1 MLRCTLSGPQT
12 EADRTSFEADP
23 HCASLHAGYDLPPPN
38 NEPNPE
44 GSSMNPITIAAAA
57 TMLLL
62 SASCGAAEIKV
73 LSTQATEEAYRELVP
88 QFEKESG
95 HKVTTVF
102 TGTLDVQ
109 KRIAAGETYDLII
122 MAGPAIDEYIKTG
135 KVMAGSRVDLAK
147 SGVGVAVRAGAPKP
161 DIGTT
166 EALKKTLLAAKSIGY
181 STGPSGVYLT
191 GLFQRL
197 GVANEIAPK
206 LKQTPTGVFVGTL
219 VASGEAEIG
228 FQQVSELSHFPGVDF
243 VGPLPA
249 EVQQATTFAS
259 GLQVG
264 AKEPDAAKALVRFL
278 TAPTAAAAYRK
289 RGLEP
294 G

>member
-1 MLRCTLSGPQT
+1 MNTITTVALAGALLQSG
-12 EADRTSFEADP
+12 A
-23 HCASLHAGYDLPPPN
+23 
-38 NEPNPE
+38 
-44 GSSMNPITIAAAA
+44 
-57 TMLLL
+57 
-62 SASCGAAEIKV
+62 CGAAEIKV

-95 HKVTTVF
+95 HKVSTVF
-102 TGTLDVQ
+102 TGTLDAQ
-109 KRIAAGETYDLII
+109 RRIAAGETFDLII
-122 MAGPAIDEYIKTG
+122 MAGPAIDDYIKAG
-135 KVMAGSRVDLAK
+135 KIVAGSRVDLAK
-147 SGVGVAVRAGAPKP
+147 SGVGVAVGAGAPKP

-191 GLFQRL
+191 GLFARL
-197 GVANEIAPK
+197 GLAEQVAPK

-219 VASGEAEIG
+219 VANGEAEIG

-249 EVQQATTFAS
+249 EVQQTTTFAS
-259 GLQVG
+259 GLHVG
-264 AKEPDAAKALVRFL
+264 AKQADAAKAWVRFL
-278 TAPTAAAAYRK
+278 TAPAAAAAYRQ

>member
-1 MLRCTLSGPQT
+1 MDNITTVAL
-12 EADRTSFEADP
+12 
-23 HCASLHAGYDLPPPN
+23 AG
-38 NEPNPE
+38 
-44 GSSMNPITIAAAA
+44 A
-57 TMLLL
+57 LLL
-62 SASCGAAEIKV
+62 SDACGAAEIKV

-95 HKVTTVF
+95 HKVSTVF

-109 KRIAAGETYDLII
+109 RRIAAGETFDLII
-122 MAGPAIDEYIKTG
+122 MAGPAIDDYIKAG
-135 KVMAGSRVDLAK
+135 KIVAGSRVDLAK
-147 SGVGVAVRAGAPKP
+147 APKP

-166 EALKKTLLAAKSIGY
+166 EALKKTLIAAKSIGY

-191 GLFQRL
+191 GLFARL
-197 GVANEIAPK
+197 GLAEQVAPK

-249 EVQQATTFAS
+249 DVQQTTTFAS
-259 GLQVG
+259 GIHVG
-264 AKEPDAAKALVRFL
+264 AKEADAAKAWVRFL
-278 TAPTAAAAYRK
+278 TAPAAAAAYRQ